1 LKTGSVD
8 EKTRRNKFGCG
19 LGVNRESRFGLGEN
33 SPKSLDFLIGKFVQ
47 EVTEKNRKPYP
58 GRTLY
63 QIVAGLKR
71 HLETKHRTDVNMLD
85 KSNS

>member
-1 LKTGSVD
+1 MRKPEETSLDVD
-8 EKTRRNKFGCG
+8 LESIENLDSDWEKM
-19 LGVNRESRFGLGEN
+19 
-33 SPKSLDFLIGKFVQ
+33 SPKSLDFWIGNFVQ
-47 EVTEKNRKPYP
+47 EVTEKNGKPCS

-85 KSNS
+85 KSNSW